1 MRRDIEGCRRTT
13 LVLLLFAGCAE
24 SDPGPGFSATM
35 ATGISTVGDDIVTS
49 TDTAEHTGTGATST
63 TDTTSA
69 VSPTTGADTTTAPTS
84 GADGTSEFGTA
95 DTGTSGEDTASSFP
109 SFAVDIYPLID
120 AHCSCHKD
128 DNGAGML
135 RLRQEDAYANLVNQP
150 SEQLPE
156 MLLVAPSATNTSYL
170 WHKLNDS
177 QKQVG
182 GTGKRMPTGGI
193 LGMEDLALIQ
203 LWIDEGAKP

>member
-1 MRRDIEGCRRTT
+1 
-13 LVLLLFAGCAE
+13 
-24 SDPGPGFSATM
+24 M
-35 ATGISTVGDDIVTS
+35 ATGSSTVGDDIVTPTGTTGTTGT
-49 TDTAEHTGTGATST
+49 TDTTGIAGDASTGATST

-69 VSPTTGADTTTAPTS
+69 VSATTSVDTGGSSTAPTG
-84 GADGTSEFGTA
+84 GADGTSEFGATETGGSDEAGSTDTA
-95 DTGTSGEDTASSFP
+95 ATGEDTAPSFP

-135 RLRQEDAYANLVNQP
+135 RLRQEDAYTNLVNQP
-150 SEQLPE
+150 SKQLPA
-156 MLLVAPSATNTSYL
+156 MMLVAPSETKVSYL
-170 WHKLNDS
+170 WHKLTDN

-193 LGMEDLALIQ
+193 LGMEDRALIQ